1 VMLEILNEIY
11 ELVTGTIE
19 TLTTTCQRIES
30 ISFEDSGIYTWLGY
44 AHYVMGSPLYEL
56 FTSVMLIGVG
66 VTLWTYLLK
75 GIGYIKN
82 LLPW

>member
-1 VMLEILNEIY
+1 MFDIVKEIY
-11 ELVTGTIE
+11 DLISGTIE
-19 TLTTTCQRIES
+19 TFNTTCERIES
-30 ISFEDSGIYTWLGY
+30 ISFEDSEIYTWLGY

-66 VTLWTYLLK
+66 VSLWTFLLK